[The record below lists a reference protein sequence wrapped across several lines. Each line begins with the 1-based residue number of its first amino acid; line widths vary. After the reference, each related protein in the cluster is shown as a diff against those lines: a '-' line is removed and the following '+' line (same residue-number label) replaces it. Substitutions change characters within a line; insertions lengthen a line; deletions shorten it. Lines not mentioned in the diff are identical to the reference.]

1 VQSCSRA
8 ILNLIRVPLW
18 RAMRHLIQFV
28 AALTMSLS
36 VAQPRARTA
45 ETSPSRQR
53 ARQAARAIGL
63 QLQVLYASTSREI
76 DAAFPAFGRER
87 PDALFVSAH
96 SFFINRRVQL
106 AVLAGRERIPAAY
119 FDRESVAAGGL
130 MSYGTNNADIFHHV
144 GVYTGQILKGAKPA
158 DLPVVQAT
166 KFEFVIN
173 LQTARTIGLDVPPQL
188 LAIADEIIE

>member
-1 VQSCSRA
+1 MALLRELVPKTLRVAVLLNPSTPATTETTLQQVQ
-8 ILNLIRVPLW
+8 
-18 RAMRHLIQFV
+18 
-28 AALTMSLS
+28 
-36 VAQPRARTA
+36 
-45 ETSPSRQR
+45 E
-53 ARQAARAIGL
+53 AARAIGL

-76 DAAFPAFGRER
+76 DAAFATFGRER

-96 SFFINRRVQL
+96 NFFINRRVQL

-173 LQTARTIGLDVPPQL
+173 LQSATTIGLDVPPTL